1 MAAGRGDPQRLGFG
15 SGPRLVFGYVFTLK
29 NGRAGFHPPNENCC
43 WQRFH
48 VQNGRAGLCGYVF
61 TLKIGRVGFHP
72 PNELVFGYVFTL
84 KMGGSGFIL
93 R

>member
-1 MAAGRGDPQRLGFG
+1 MGG
-15 SGPRLVFGYVFTLK
+15 SGFILRMKLCLGYVFTLK
-29 NGRAGFHPPNENCC
+29 N
-43 WQRFH
+43 
-48 VQNGRAGLCGYVF
+48 
-61 TLKIGRVGFHP
+61 GRVGFHP

>member
-1 MAAGRGDPQRLGFG
+1 MGGPGFILRMKIVVGNVFTIKNGRVGL
-15 SGPRLVFGYVFTLK
+15 FGYVFTLK
-29 NGRAGFHPPNENCC
+29 N
-43 WQRFH
+43 
-48 VQNGRAGLCGYVF
+48 
-61 TLKIGRVGFHP
+61 GRVGFHP

>member
-1 MAAGRGDPQRLGFG
+1 MGRHRRWLEALMAAGRGDPQRVGFG

-29 NGRAGFHPPNENCC
+29 N
-43 WQRFH
+43 
-48 VQNGRAGLCGYVF
+48 
-61 TLKIGRVGFHP
+61 GRVGFHP